1 MAKVFLI
8 RHGETEWNRLGI
20 FRGTSEVPL
29 NAAGK
34 RQAQALGRYFSPTP
48 PQFVYS
54 SPRARAL
61 ETAAAVSQG
70 AGNAKGVAGDEGFA
84 DIDRGE
90 WEGLSH
96 EKVKAKWPD
105 LYDRWLFEPKDV
117 QFPGGETLE
126 AVQRR
131 AWQAFRRVSGG
142 AGGVVAIVSHH
153 VTLRTL
159 LCSLLE
165 LDLSRFRQFE
175 LAPASVS
182 EVRLEHGIWVIHRL
196 NDTRHL
202 AAGGEE
208 IAGAKENP

>member
-1 MAKVFLI
+1 MTQVFLI

-29 NAAGK
+29 NATGK
-34 RQAQALGRYFSPTP
+34 RQAQAAGRYFTAIPLQSI
-48 PQFVYS
+48 YS

-61 ETAAAVSQG
+61 ETATAVSQATG
-70 AGNAKGVAGDEGFA
+70 KAVAGDEGFA

-96 EKVKAKWPD
+96 EKVKERWPA
-105 LYDRWLFEPKDV
+105 LYDSWLYAPKEV
-117 QFPGGETLE
+117 RFPGGETLE
-126 AVQRR
+126 TVQRR

-142 AGGVVAIVSHH
+142 AGGTVAIVSHH
-153 VTLRTL
+153 ATLRAL
-159 LCSLLE
+159 LCGLLD
-165 LDLSRFRQFE
+165 LDLSHFRQFE
-175 LAPASVS
+175 LVPASVS
-182 EVRLEHGIWVIHRL
+182 EVRLEHGIWVIHHL

-208 IAGAKENP
+208 IADSKNKA

>member
-1 MAKVFLI
+1 MTRVFLI

-29 NAAGK
+29 NATGK
-34 RQAQALGRYFSPTP
+34 RQAQALGRYFAPTP
-48 PQFVYS
+48 PQFIYS

-61 ETAAAVSQG
+61 ETAAPVSRA
-70 AGNAKGVAGDEGFA
+70 AGSGKTVAGDEGFA

-96 EKVKAKWPD
+96 EQVKAKWPD

-142 AGGVVAIVSHH
+142 AAGTVAIVSHH
-153 VTLRTL
+153 VTLRAL

-165 LDLSRFRQFE
+165 LDLSHFRQFE

-182 EVRLEHGIWVIHRL
+182 EARLEHGIWVLHRL

-208 IAGAKENP
+208 IAGAKNKP

>member
-1 MAKVFLI
+1 MTRVFLI

-29 NAAGK
+29 NDTGK
-34 RQAQALGRYFSPTP
+34 RQAQAVGRYFTSIP
-48 PQFVYS
+48 PQSIYS

-61 ETAAAVSQG
+61 ETAASVL
-70 AGNAKGVAGDEGFA
+70 KGSGSGKAISKDEGFA

-96 EKVKAKWPD
+96 EKVKAKWPA
-105 LYDRWLFEPKDV
+105 LYDSWLYAPKEV
-117 QFPGGETLE
+117 RFPGGETLE
-126 AVQRR
+126 IVQRR

-142 AGGVVAIVSHH
+142 AGETVAIVSHH
-153 VTLRTL
+153 VTLRAL
-159 LCSLLE
+159 LCSLMD
-165 LDLSRFRQFE
+165 LDLSHFRQFE

-182 EVRLEHGIWVIHRL
+182 EVRLKHGIWVIYHL

-208 IAGAKENP
+208 IADSKNKA